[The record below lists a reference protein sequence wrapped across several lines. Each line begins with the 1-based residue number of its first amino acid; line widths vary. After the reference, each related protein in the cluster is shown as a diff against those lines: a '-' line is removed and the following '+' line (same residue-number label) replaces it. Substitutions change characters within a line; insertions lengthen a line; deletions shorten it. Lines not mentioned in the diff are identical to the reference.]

1 MYKHNRQQERRLFWT
16 PTTAWLALP
25 LSELLLLLLLA
36 NNQPTYHTHYWWSA
50 LHPRLLM
57 AYLSFRSPPR
67 PKSLRRK
74 ESRVFDASED
84 RYRRVFPPGGA
95 RRWPKVGVSWKD
107 RPDDAL
113 VAISN
118 NVGSSGW

>member
-1 MYKHNRQQERRLFWT
+1 
-16 PTTAWLALP
+16 
-25 LSELLLLLLLA
+25 
-36 NNQPTYHTHYWWSA
+36 
-50 LHPRLLM
+50 M

-74 ESRVFDASED
+74 ESRVFDASEED

-118 NVGSSGW
+118 NVGSSGWLRIATNTTNEHNNLVVGL